1 MEFVHNL
8 GMYDALSELSHLR
21 EQWKTM
27 DIMLPEPILRLSGQ
41 AQVSVPI
48 AVSFGIYAIK
58 MAVPNKI
65 CTMKTRDMNDSN
77 AVKMH
82 VAKLGTWQIL
92 EKEKADDSKI
102 F

>member
-1 MEFVHNL
+1 
-8 GMYDALSELSHLR
+8 
-21 EQWKTM
+21 
-27 DIMLPEPILRLSGQ
+27 
-41 AQVSVPI
+41 
-48 AVSFGIYAIK
+48 
-58 MAVPNKI
+58 
-65 CTMKTRDMNDSN
+65 MKTRDMNDSK